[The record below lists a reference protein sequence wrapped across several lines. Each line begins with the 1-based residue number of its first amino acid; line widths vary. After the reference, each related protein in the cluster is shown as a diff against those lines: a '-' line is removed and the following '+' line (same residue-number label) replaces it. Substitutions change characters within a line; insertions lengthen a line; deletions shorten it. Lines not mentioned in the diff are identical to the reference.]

1 MEIPGSNSPRKSETA
16 GSGLWLALL
25 SANPT
30 ADKIEYG
37 VF

>member
-1 MEIPGSNSPRKSETA
+1 MEIPGSSSPRKSETA

-25 SANPT
+25 GDNPT
-30 ADKIEYG
+30 ADKIEDG